1 MSPCKQN
8 RGVNVLGFLVVK
20 DWLANFGSPG
30 WDPKFPPKKR
40 YRYIY
45 KGGFAAHNYRGCII
59 RIIGKSRLYMR
70 QYCQRVRLKE
80 SLHEEKDNT
89 GIRCN
94 KPQQQ
99 KVSPG
104 RRSRTAVA
112 ASSSTAPA
120 ATAEIHDMYIHN
132 TYSYLVQQ
140 RAV

>member
-1 MSPCKQN
+1 
-8 RGVNVLGFLVVK
+8 
-20 DWLANFGSPG
+20 
-30 WDPKFPPKKR
+30 
-40 YRYIY
+40 
-45 KGGFAAHNYRGCII
+45 
-59 RIIGKSRLYMR
+59 MR